1 MNKKKR
7 LVFNYFD
14 MIYSGYKKR
23 GRRPVGMSS
32 SDVLFEYKNDKGR
45 VGFEFNTET
54 ERLNFNNRDFYMGIN
69 MLGFTTSEFA
79 NICKEYAADKF
90 DEPVILKSPIYN
102 SLKDK

>member
-1 MNKKKR
+1 MDKKKR

-14 MIYSGYKKR
+14 MIYSGYKKS

-32 SDVLFEYKNDKGR
+32 PNVLFEYKNDKGR

-54 ERLNFNNRDFYMGIN
+54 EILNFNNRDFYTGIH
-69 MLGFTTSEFA
+69 MFGFTTSEFA

-90 DEPVILKSPIYN
+90 DKTVILISPIYN
-102 SLKDK
+102 SLKNK